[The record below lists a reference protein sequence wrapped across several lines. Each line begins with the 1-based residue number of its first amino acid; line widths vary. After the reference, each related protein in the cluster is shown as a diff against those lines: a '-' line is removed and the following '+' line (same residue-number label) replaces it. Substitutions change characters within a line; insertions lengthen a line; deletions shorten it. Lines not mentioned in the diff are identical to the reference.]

1 MPLVTTGE
9 LVGGAAEARSA
20 VAAFNIITLEHVE
33 AVIAGA
39 ESAGAPV
46 VLQVS
51 ENAVKFRYGRLL
63 PLARA
68 AVAAAERA
76 DVPVA
81 LHLDHVQSDDLL
93 RQAPDAGFSSV
104 MYDAARL
111 PYAENLAA
119 TRAAA
124 DWAHAQGLWIEA
136 ELGQIGGKAGQGGW
150 GRSGRPSLDAHAPGA
165 RTDPGQARDFVADT
179 EVDALAV
186 AVGSV
191 HAMTTRTAALD
202 HGLLERLSAA
212 LTVPLVLHGSSGV
225 PDDGLV
231 AAVAGGIAKV
241 NVGTA
246 LNAAM
251 TSAIRAFLAAHP
263 EAVDS
268 RKYLSVGREAMARE
282 VTRIIGVLGREP
294 GTSPA

>member
-1 MPLVTTGE
+1 MPLASTGE
-9 LVGGAAEARSA
+9 LVTRAAEARSA
-20 VAAFNIITLEHVE
+20 VAAFNVITLEHIE

-68 AVAAAERA
+68 AVASAERA
-76 DVPVA
+76 TVPVA

-93 RQAPDAGFSSV
+93 RQAPGAGFSSV

-111 PYAENLAA
+111 PYADNLAA
-119 TRAAA
+119 TRSAA
-124 DWAHAQGLWIEA
+124 DWAHSQGLWIEA
-136 ELGQIGGKAGQGGW
+136 ELGQVGGKD
-150 GRSGRPSLDAHAPGA
+150 GRRPLDAHAPGA
-165 RTDPGQARDFVADT
+165 RTDPYQARDFVAGT
-179 EVDALAV
+179 GADALAV

-191 HAMTTRTAALD
+191 HAMTARTAILD
-202 HGLLERLSAA
+202 HGLLDRLSAA
-212 LTVPLVLHGSSGV
+212 LAVPLVLHGSSGV

-231 AAVAGGIAKV
+231 AAVGGGIAKV

-246 LNAAM
+246 LNVAM
-251 TSAIRAFLAAHP
+251 TAAIREFLAAHP

-282 VTRIIGVLGREP
+282 VARIIRVLSRTP
-294 GTSPA
+294 G